1 MCGRL
6 HCSPRQHAKRA
17 QDPFAHMP
25 LQLKE
30 LRDEESEAQR
40 ELAFAEAAVQELGPD
55 NADVSAEG
63 PEESEVEDEG
73 GEENEQQDFGCRMAA
88 LEACASRE
96 AGEEMTLMTE

>member
-6 HCSPRQHAKRA
+6 HCSARQHAKRA
-17 QDPFAHMP
+17 QNTLAHMP

-40 ELAFAEAAVQELGPD
+40 ELAFAEAAVQELGPV

-63 PEESEVEDEG
+63 AEESEVEDEE
-73 GEENEQQDFGCRMAA
+73 GEENEQQDLGCRTAA
-88 LEACASRE
+88 LEACASGE
-96 AGEEMTLMTE
+96 VGEEMAACS